1 MFGAK
6 ISIGRYIPRESFL
19 HNLDSRIK
27 LISTFLLIITIFWLN
42 SWQEYLS
49 FFVLIYI
56 LAKLSKISFIYYVKG
71 IKSLWFFFFLAAVFQ
86 IWGAYGHVIFKWGSI
101 IITKES
107 LFATIAIILRFIY
120 MLIVSTILTLT
131 TSPVSIADAIESLTK
146 KVKKFPSHEFG
157 MILTISLR
165 FIPIIFN
172 EVDKISKA
180 QKARG
185 AKINSKNPKDKFY
198 AIVSIIIPLLIS
210 SFRRADELAM
220 AMDARCYSG
229 SQGRTK
235 YRILHLKRSDF
246 IFLFLIITTFVF
258 FIVI

>member
-1 MFGAK
+1 
-6 ISIGRYIPRESFL
+6 
-19 HNLDSRIK
+19 
-27 LISTFLLIITIFWLN
+27 LIITIFWLN
-42 SWQEYLS
+42 SWQEYLC
-49 FFVLIYI
+49 FFVLIYV
-56 LAKLSKISFIYYVKG
+56 LARLSDIGFIYYLKG
-71 IKSLWFFFFLAAVFQ
+71 IKSLWFFFFLAAIFQ
-86 IWGAYGHVIFKWGSI
+86 IWGAYGHIIFKWGSI
-101 IITKES
+101 TITRES

-146 KVKKFPSHEFG
+146 KIKKFPSHEFG

-185 AKINSKNPKDKFY
+185 AKINSKNPKDKLY
-198 AIVSIIIPLLIS
+198 AMVSIIIPLLIS

-235 YRILHLKRSDF
+235 YRTFHLRKTDL
-246 IFLFLIITTFVF
+246 IFLFLIILVFIF
-258 FIVI
+258 FIIV